1 MRRPFGAEKSGDV
14 VVVKFVIFLVLGVV
28 AAMFVAR
35 LINSRRPP
43 PDQ

>member
-1 MRRPFGAEKSGDV
+1 VIKIII
-14 VVVKFVIFLVLGVV
+14 FVVLGVV
-28 AAMFVAR
+28 GAMIVAR